1 MTVKSD
7 LMATRAPHVTPEESD
22 SRETRKLAAQIA
34 SRIEADILAAG
45 WPVGRVLGSES
56 DLRERYGVSRA
67 VLREAI
73 RLVEHHQVATMR
85 RGPSGGLVVKA
96 PDSGPLTTA
105 MVIYLEHMG
114 ATVADILNARLLL
127 EPVAARLAAE
137 RMSEQGIATLRSA
150 LEEESHLGASSG
162 LRDLLHTALA
172 LLSGSATLRLF
183 IEVLVE
189 LTDRYAQIP
198 PPPTPAEAEVVAAQS
213 DHAHQSIAD
222 SIIAGDAGRAEH
234 RAIRHL
240 EAMREWLLSATQ
252 RPINRVGPAGPVAG
266 RPTSS
271 DADADVGKQKLA
283 ETVAH
288 QMIAAITARGASV
301 GDLVGSEAD
310 LLSQFGVSRAV
321 FREAVRL
328 LEYHSV
334 ARTRRGPGGGLV
346 VAAPDATASIDA
358 MAIYFDY
365 RRIGVD
371 ELRMVRDVIEIGCL
385 EVVTRRHD
393 DPEVAARLAAS
404 LTADE
409 SPPEESVAEH
419 AHRFHAEVADLTGNP
434 ILALFLRILTTVWAC
449 HSDARPATALEH
461 RGVAGHVDAIHG
473 KIIEAILAGDV
484 PLASHRMRRHLE
496 AITAWWQ

>member
-1 MTVKSD
+1 MTI
-7 LMATRAPHVTPEESD
+7 RASHFALEQPD
-22 SRETRKLAAQIA
+22 SQEARKLAAQVA
-34 SRIEADILAAG
+34 DRIEADILAAG

-67 VLREAI
+67 VFREAI
-73 RLVEHHQVATMR
+73 RLVEHHEVATMR

-150 LEEESHLGASSG
+150 LEEEAHLGSTSG
-162 LRDLLHTALA
+162 LRDPLHTTLA

-189 LTDRYAQIP
+189 LTDRYAQVP
-198 PPPTPAEAEVVAAQS
+198 PPPSPAVAEAVAAQS
-213 DHAHQSIAD
+213 DRAHQAVAD
-222 SIIAGDAGRAEH
+222 SIIAGDPGRAEH
-234 RAIRHL
+234 RTIRHL

-252 RPINRVGPAGPVAG
+252 QPINRVTPAGPDVS
-266 RPTSS
+266 RPVPS
-271 DADADVGKQKLA
+271 DGEAGKQKLA

-288 QMIAAITARGASV
+288 QLISSITASGASV
-301 GDLVGSEAD
+301 GELVGSEAD
-310 LLSQFGVSRAV
+310 LLSRFGVSRAV

-334 ARTRRGPGGGLV
+334 ARMRRGPGGGLV
-346 VAAPDATASIDA
+346 VASPDATASIDA
-358 MAIYFDY
+358 MAIYLDY
-365 RRIGVD
+365 QRVGVD

-385 EVVTRRHD
+385 EIVTRRHA
-393 DPEVAARLAAS
+393 DPGVAARLKES

-409 SPPEESVAEH
+409 SLPEESVAEH

-434 ILALFLRILTTVWAC
+434 ILALFLRILTTVWAR
-449 HSDARPATALEH
+449 HSDARPATAPEH

-473 KIIEAILAGDV
+473 KIIDAILAGDV

-496 AITAWWQ
+496 ALTGWWQ